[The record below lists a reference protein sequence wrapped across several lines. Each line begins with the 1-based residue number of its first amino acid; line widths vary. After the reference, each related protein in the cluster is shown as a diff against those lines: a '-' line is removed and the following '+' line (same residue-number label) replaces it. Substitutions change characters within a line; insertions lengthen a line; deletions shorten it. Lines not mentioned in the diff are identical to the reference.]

1 MTIILLQP
9 DGVPITAQQ
18 ERQGSAALYGGGANR
33 PLGGRSG
40 FRVDTPSDVF
50 TATASAWTLKPC
62 SIMIDPGASTH
73 QGMYGWASDT
83 NITQASVPGSPVA
96 PDQTLPRKD
105 IYFIRVND
113 SSAGDGSGLKSAPV
127 EYLAGS
133 PSATPAAP
141 DLPPRSF
148 LIATVTVPQ
157 LGGGSPTVV
166 VNPTRFAAAGAPLP
180 VYSQDERDALAKYD
194 GLIVQRRD
202 IAGRPLQTWG
212 GTDWHGQVLTPY
224 TPSWDGWANRGS
236 GYQSTG
242 AYTMLAPKVCY
253 AWQKLKAGSGASL
266 GLGNLAVTLPFPS
279 AADQVSQGRVS
290 WFASGLLGAFR
301 QATLLAPPSNIQASI
316 LSMPGGSGQGVS
328 PGNGGFTYG
337 DTSEIYAEII
347 YRTA

>member
-18 ERQGSAALYGGGANR
+18 ERQGSAALYGGGSGR

-73 QGMYGWASDT
+73 QGMYGWATDT

-96 PDQTLPRKD
+96 PNDTYPRKD

-127 EYLAGS
+127 EYLAGT
-133 PSATPAAP
+133 PSATPAEP

-157 LGGGSPTVV
+157 VGAGSPSVV
-166 VNPTRFAAAGAPLP
+166 LNPARFAAAGAPLP
-180 VYSQDERDALAKYD
+180 VYSENERDGLSKYD
-194 GLIVQRRD
+194 GLTVQRRD
-202 IAGRPLQTWG
+202 LPGDPLETYDGKSSKWGVSDVGWTNLATVQGFTANNTSGWSGIKYAVKSGWVVINGSVQRGTPWGNDQTIAVMPANLKPAFKVQGANGLQVEPTVG
-212 GTDWHGQVLTPY
+212 NVTL
-224 TPSWDGWANRGS
+224 S
-236 GYQSTG
+236 
-242 AYTMLAPKVCY
+242 
-253 AWQKLKAGSGASL
+253 AGSTAAS
-266 GLGNLAVTLPFPS
+266 F
-279 AADQVSQGRVS
+279 
-290 WFASGLLGAFR
+290 FATWPLF
-301 QATLLAPPSNIQASI
+301 
-316 LSMPGGSGQGVS
+316 
-328 PGNGGFTYG
+328 
-337 DTSEIYAEII
+337 
-347 YRTA
+347 